1 MSGAT
6 LVADLDRL
14 DAQGFSPIQVA
25 LLVSAIASERE
36 HLERPNTQIELVVTG
51 LDAQA
56 QARDTLIVVEQLFAE
71 AQQSV
76 LIVGFAIFQGNTIFK
91 TLAKR
96 MMDSPGLRVVCCFD
110 VARDRDDNRPES
122 IIIDDFARRFI
133 KYHWPGSRV
142 PEIYFD
148 RRSLIAD
155 REKRAV
161 LHAKTIVVDG
171 RKALLT
177 SANPT
182 PAAYL
187 RNIELG
193 IVLTGGEI
201 PIEIEQYFRSLIT
214 DGRLERLPT

>member
-1 MSGAT
+1 M
-6 LVADLDRL
+6 
-14 DAQGFSPIQVA
+14 
-25 LLVSAIASERE
+25 
-36 HLERPNTQIELVVTG
+36 TG
-51 LDAQA
+51 LEAQA
-56 QARDTLIVVEQLFAE
+56 QARDTLIVVEQLFGE
-71 AQQSV
+71 AQESV
-76 LIVGFAIFQGNTIFK
+76 LVVGFAVFQGNAIFK

-96 MMDSPGLRVVCCFD
+96 MMDLPGLQVLCCFD

-122 IIIDDFARRFI
+122 IIIDDFARRFA

-161 LHAKTIVVDG
+161 LHAKTIVVDH

-193 IVLTGGEI
+193 VVLTGGEI
-201 PIEIEQYFRSLIT
+201 AVEIEKYFGNLIL
-214 DGRLERLPT
+214 DGRLERLPAVTKSCTEI